1 MKYFIILIFMVF
13 IGNVIFGDKII
24 FDENRERN
32 LVRIPYYDS
41 GEELILNFPK
51 CNYGHRNIEGVQR
64 SVFLYFP
71 RPTFTGNYQKTFNC
85 PFSKDSAT
93 VSLQIGTTSNFKIQ
107 GQKDFTSNEYRAAF
121 FEYGQKK
128 DSKLE
133 ASKNNMKIYRSGIGI
148 NAILVGD
155 FKEKKHWLMI
165 EYHDYDPHLID
176 SGFMQVFKITT
187 YLNSKYQLE
196 YEVYTSQWLNNDDS
210 GLKVDTK
217 FADDFRNVVQNKDD
231 NIIDHPEII
240 KEFILN
246 NESVIQYVKQNSK
259 EVSNNN

>member
-1 MKYFIILIFMVF
+1 MKYFIFLIFMVF

-41 GEELILNFPK
+41 GEELILHFPK

-148 NAILVGD
+148 NAILVGE
-155 FKEKKHWLMI
+155 FKEKKHCLMI

-187 YLNSKYQLE
+187 YLNSRYQLE
-196 YEVYTSQWLNNDDS
+196 YEVYTSQWLNKDDS

-240 KEFILN
+240 KEFISN
-246 NESVIQYVKQNSK
+246 NENVIQYVKKNTEENSK
-259 EVSNNN
+259 